1 MPGSKL
7 CGILIFVGEANKIT
21 ECGSAGIGRQARLRI
36 LWVYARVG
44 SSPISRMMQKWR
56 NWQTRT
62 VQVRVVAIPW
72 GFKSLLLHDNRRQ
85 LFDKKGCLFF
95 CLNKNNP
102 FNPLYEAEKQKIFQ
116 VSKSKSSGKT
126 RSQDG
131 TGGWEDE
138 PESFLT
144 VQQRLFSR
152 QNSQSKGRGDTKGAF
167 TGIRLAPGRSFQTVV

>member
-62 VQVRVVAIPW
+62 VQVRVVVIPC
-72 GFKSLLLHDNRRQ
+72 GFDSHLLQAESRNFHDG
-85 LFDKKGCLFF
+85 DSFF
-95 CLNKNNP
+95 CLSHFP
-102 FNPLYEAEKQKIFQ
+102 RQTGPAADSPAPPVPPDRRLQ
-116 VSKSKSSGKT
+116 VSPPPPIPHPV
-126 RSQDG
+126 QEH
-131 TGGWEDE
+131 TGMW
-138 PESFLT
+138 FCA
-144 VQQRLFSR
+144 
-152 QNSQSKGRGDTKGAF
+152 QSM
-167 TGIRLAPGRSFQTVV
+167 